1 MSPHSPPAKIAEKKG
16 QNSWL
21 DEQLPDLR
29 TLARELRTQ
38 AIEELAPADS
48 HDAAIEV
55 AAQQLGFDSEKT
67 EEVSISSP
75 MGDIRILR
83 SCIHHIVEK
92 RQDARERYVKVALDT
107 LIGPFEVWKVAYTND
122 TCRLAFI
129 GAYETRRQMLVIV
142 TLDNGKMLW
151 NYMQCDA
158 KALNKHRHGKL
169 LYKRYTFLPT
179 KKRATVTSGPVFALD
194 IHIHTLKRGCGG
206 LTRR

>member
-1 MSPHSPPAKIAEKKG
+1 MSPNSPAAKIAERKG

-48 HDAAIEV
+48 LDAAVEV
-55 AAQQLGFDSEKT
+55 VAQHLGFDSGNAD
-67 EEVSISSP
+67 EVSVSSP
-75 MGDIRILR
+75 MGDIRIQS

-107 LIGPFEVWKVAYTND
+107 LIGPFEVWQVAYTND

-129 GAYETRRQMLVIV
+129 GVYETRRQMLVIV

-151 NYMQCDA
+151 NFMQCDA

-169 LYKRYTFLPT
+169 LYKRYAFLPT
-179 KKRATVTSGPVFALD
+179 KEKGHCHQWPCICA
-194 IHIHTLKRGCGG
+194 
-206 LTRR
+206 

>member
-1 MSPHSPPAKIAEKKG
+1 M
-16 QNSWL
+16 SWL

-29 TLARELRTQ
+29 TLARDLRTQ

-179 KKRATVTSGPVFALD
+179 KKKGHCHQWPCICA
-194 IHIHTLKRGCGG
+194 
-206 LTRR
+206 